1 MCPRCGKS
9 MVHCKCEYPTGGIIS
24 NANYTLIGDKS
35 IETVIPLSEVLRY
48 DGNRMH
54 MYNPKSVKGRIFEY
68 FNKQTEKGLSKY
80 GHTLDDCPDEK
91 FDWRLMII
99 EELID
104 CIQYQQKE
112 IIRLERLLN
121 PDEC

>member
-1 MCPRCGKS
+1 MQTEIMR
-9 MVHCKCEYPTGGIIS
+9 
-24 NANYTLIGDKS
+24 
-35 IETVIPLSEVLRY
+35 
-48 DGNRMH
+48 
-54 MYNPKSVKGRIFEY
+54 RIVAQLE
-68 FNKQTEKGLSKY
+68 NQTEKGLNKY
-80 GHTLDDCPDEK
+80 GHTLDDCPDNK

-99 EELID
+99 EELVD